1 MSQKVL
7 CKNSSSYKSI
17 LIKYC
22 YHTITNVQD
31 DTRKLLIKCD
41 NDNIIEELY
50 TIFSD
55 YILPYF
61 YLNRTVFNRI
71 RNKFVSFMYIYL
83 NNIEY
88 DCINT
93 NSFMLNYRDWCSYAG
108 AYMAHETVNKSYEL
122 SKMIDSKIRRMLLS

>member
-1 MSQKVL
+1 MSQKAP
-7 CKNSSSYKSI
+7 CKNNSSYKSI

-22 YHTITNVQD
+22 YHTITNVQE
-31 DTRKLLIKCD
+31 DTRNLLMTCD

-50 TIFSD
+50 TIFND

-83 NNIEY
+83 SNIEY
-88 DCINT
+88 DCINI
-93 NSFMLNYRDWCSYAG
+93 NSFMLSYRDWCFYAG
-108 AYMAHETVNKSYEL
+108 AYMSHETAGKYYEL
-122 SKMIDSKIRRMLLS
+122 SGMIDSKIGRMLSS